1 MIGRVLHDAIT
12 GIFGAAL
19 LLGGC
24 GGPDSTRTEGEK
36 TMMRDQA
43 SVDEMLGEMRWRN
56 RILVVASDRQDESI
70 DRQLVAIATHSAG
83 WSERDLVTIVLL
95 PDRGYVARDPNAGL
109 AEAETVSSD
118 VAASMRRRFGIDGDG
133 FAAALVGKDGG
144 VKARYESV
152 VAPEAVFPFIDAMP
166 MRIDEMGQRP

>member
-1 MIGRVLHDAIT
+1 MNGHVFRNAVAAILGAVLVA
-12 GIFGAAL
+12 
-19 LLGGC
+19 GC
-24 GGPDSTRTEGEK
+24 GGTDSSRIESETP
-36 TMMRDQA
+36 MMDDQA
-43 SVDEMLGEMRWRN
+43 SADRMFEEMRWRN
-56 RILVVASDRQDESI
+56 RILVVASDRRDEAI

-95 PDRGYVARDPNAGL
+95 PDRGYVARDPSGGL

>member
-1 MIGRVLHDAIT
+1 M
-12 GIFGAAL
+12 L
-19 LLGGC
+19 LAGC
-24 GGPDSTRTEGEK
+24 GSPDSPRREDGRI
-36 TMMRDQA
+36 MMRDEA
-43 SVDEMLGEMRWRN
+43 SADRMFEAMRWRN
-56 RILVVASDRQDESI
+56 RILVVAADRRDETV

-95 PDRGYVARDPNAGL
+95 PDRGYVARDPSGGL

>member
-1 MIGRVLHDAIT
+1 MNGLILRGGAVGVL
-12 GIFGAAL
+12 GAVL
-19 LLGGC
+19 LAGC
-24 GGPDSTRTEGEK
+24 GSPDSPRRGDGT
-36 TMMRDQA
+36 TMMRDEA
-43 SVDEMLGEMRWRN
+43 SADRMFEEMRWRN
-56 RILVVASDRQDESI
+56 RILVVASDRRDEAI

-95 PDRGYVARDPNAGL
+95 PDRGYVARDPSGGL

>member
-1 MIGRVLHDAIT
+1 M
-12 GIFGAAL
+12 L
-19 LLGGC
+19 LAGC
-24 GGPDSTRTEGEK
+24 GSPDSSRREDGRI
-36 TMMRDQA
+36 MMRDEA
-43 SVDEMLGEMRWRN
+43 SADRMFEEMRWRN
-56 RILVVASDRQDESI
+56 RILVVASDRRDEAI

-83 WSERDLVTIVLL
+83 WSERDLGTLVLL
-95 PDRGYVARDPNAGL
+95 PDRGYVARDPSGGL

>member
-1 MIGRVLHDAIT
+1 MNGLILRGGAVGVL
-12 GIFGAAL
+12 GAVL
-19 LLGGC
+19 LAGC
-24 GGPDSTRTEGEK
+24 GSPDSPRREDGT
-36 TMMRDQA
+36 TMMRDEA
-43 SVDEMLGEMRWRN
+43 SADRMFEEMRWRN
-56 RILVVASDRQDESI
+56 RILVVAADRRDEAI

-95 PDRGYVARDPNAGL
+95 PDRGYVARDPSGGL